1 MHKRLVNFHTVMALP
16 KVSFLSRGIYSLP
29 EASRLTKV
37 SKGRIRR
44 WLKGYDYR
52 VGEARRHSDAVWQG
66 GFEPIDGKIALSFL
80 DLVEIRFVEEFL
92 RAGVSWKTMRK
103 TRARARE
110 ELETEHPFCSNR
122 FVTDGEKILLRE
134 AKDNDDQI
142 LIDLLSNQ
150 QEFRRIVEP
159 FLKQLEFAEDQLA
172 RWWPLGKDHSVVIDP
187 LRNFGQPTAVSSG
200 VPTQVL
206 ASSLRANKSV
216 EEVTRW
222 YEVLPEEVKDAAAFE
237 ESLAA

>member
-1 MHKRLVNFHTVMALP
+1 MA
-16 KVSFLSRGIYSLP
+16 VSQISFLNRGIYSLA

-44 WLKGYDYR
+44 WIRGYDYH

-66 GFEPIDGKIALSFL
+66 GLEPIAGKIALSFL

-110 ELETEHPFCSNR
+110 EFDTEHPFCSNR

-134 AKDNDDQI
+134 AEDCADEV
-142 LIDLLSNQ
+142 LLDLLSNQ

-159 FLKQLEFAEDQLA
+159 FLRQLEFADDQLT
-172 RWWPLGKDHSVVIDP
+172 RWWPMGKDRSVVVDP
-187 LRNFGQPTAVSSG
+187 TRNFGQPTTAKSG

-206 ASSLRANKSV
+206 VSSLRANSSV
-216 EEVTRW
+216 DAVARW
-222 YEVLPEEVKDAAAFE
+222 YEVMPNEVEDAAAFE